1 MELAGCS
8 IWCYTQPMNNNQPK
22 HNPSV
27 TNKVNLIKLSAD
39 VHKRDYKVCRQIGD
53 QNIQPAQ
60 VFEPEAAFQ
69 WAVKQLAVAE
79 RVVFCY
85 EAGFSGFSLAR
96 RLQSQGV
103 EPLVM
108 CPQKLDERCKRVNT
122 DKRDARAIAGRVDR
136 FLAGNDEALVP
147 VRIPSEVEEDQ
158 RAVSRQRDQLLKARK
173 QFEAQ
178 GRSLLFFK
186 GLNCPRHWWG
196 GSEADWQQTLQQ
208 QGWPGQIVELL
219 EVYRRMALAADR
231 EVAALTLALEK
242 AAAQHLP
249 PSLPA
254 LPHGFGALSMEILR
268 REVCDWNRFKNRGQV
283 GSFFGICCAEST
295 SGERQ
300 IQGSITKTGN
310 PHCRHALIELAWRA
324 LQFQPDYWVVKK
336 FKPRMDKA
344 RARSVAR
351 KKFIVAMARLIGVD
365 LWRLYTGQTT
375 LARLGLRAKTGTDYV
390 LKSLPDPA
398 AQTKAAN

>member
-1 MELAGCS
+1 MELVGCS
-8 IWCYTQPMNNNQPK
+8 TWCYTQPMNNEPK
-22 HNPSV
+22 HNPIK

-60 VFEPEAAFQ
+60 VFEPEAAYQ
-69 WAVKQLAVAE
+69 WAVKQLALAE

-108 CPQKLDERCKRVNT
+108 CPQKLDERCKRVST
-122 DKRDARAIAGRVDR
+122 DKRDVRAIAGRLDR
-136 FLAGNDEALVP
+136 FVAGNDEALVP
-147 VRIPSEVEEDQ
+147 VRIPSEAEEDQ

-178 GRSLLFFK
+178 GRSLLYFK
-186 GLNCPRHWWG
+186 GLKCPRHWWG
-196 GSEADWQQTLQQ
+196 GSEAEWRETVRQ
-208 QGWPGQIVELL
+208 QGWPKPVVELL
-219 EVYRRMALAADR
+219 AVYRRMALGADR
-231 EVAALTLALEK
+231 EVAALTLALEQ
-242 AAAQHLP
+242 AAEQHLP
-249 PSLPA
+249 PSMPA
-254 LPHGFGALSMEILR
+254 LPQGFGALSMEILR
-268 REVCDWNRFKNRGQV
+268 REVCDWGRFKNRGGV

-295 SGERQ
+295 SGDRQ
-300 IQGSITKTGN
+300 VQGSITKTGN
-310 PHCRHALIELAWRA
+310 PRCRHALIELAWRV

-336 FKPRMDKA
+336 FQPRMDKA

-351 KKFIVAMARLIGVD
+351 KKLIVAMARLIGVD

-390 LKSLPDPA
+390 LKSFPPGARENELG
-398 AQTKAAN
+398 K

>member
-1 MELAGCS
+1 
-8 IWCYTQPMNNNQPK
+8 MNNEPK
-22 HNPSV
+22 HNPIKI
-27 TNKVNLIKLSAD
+27 NKVNLIKLSAD

-60 VFEPEAAFQ
+60 VFEPEAAYQ
-69 WAVKQLAVAE
+69 WAVKQLAGAE

-108 CPQKLDERCKRVNT
+108 CPQKLDERCKRVST
-122 DKRDARAIAGRVDR
+122 DKRDARAIAGRLDR
-136 FLAGNDEALVP
+136 YLAGNDEALVK
-147 VRIPSEVEEDQ
+147 VRIPSEAEEDQ

-186 GLNCPRHWWG
+186 GLSCPRHWWS
-196 GSEADWQQTLQQ
+196 GSEAGWQETVRQ
-208 QGWPGQIVELL
+208 QGWSKPMVELL

-231 EVAALTLALEK
+231 EVAVLTLALEK
-242 AAAQHLP
+242 AAEEHLP
-249 PSLPA
+249 PGLPA
-254 LPHGFGALSMEILR
+254 LPQGFGALSLEILR
-268 REVCDWNRFKNRGQV
+268 REVCDWGRFKNRGGV

-300 IQGSITKTGN
+300 VQGAITKTGN
-310 PHCRHALIELAWRA
+310 PRCRHALIELAWRA

-336 FKPRMDKA
+336 FQPRMAKA
-344 RARSVAR
+344 KARSVAR
-351 KKFIVAMARLIGVD
+351 KKLIVAMARLIGVD

-375 LARLGLRAKTGTDYV
+375 LARLGLRAKTAKEYG
-390 LKSLPDPA
+390 LKNLPPGSA
-398 AQTKAAN
+398 RKVPVK